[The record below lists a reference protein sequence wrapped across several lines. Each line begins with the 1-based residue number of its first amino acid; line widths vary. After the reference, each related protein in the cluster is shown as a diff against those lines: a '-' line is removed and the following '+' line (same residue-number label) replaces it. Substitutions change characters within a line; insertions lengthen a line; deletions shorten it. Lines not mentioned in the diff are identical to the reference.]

1 MPGLADVIISG
12 IAYRLGERS
21 RVDALPLGE
30 GERARLLGP
39 DGGLRYH
46 CVSQASCF
54 DLAVASARETLA
66 QAAEAVPRPRVDAV
80 IVASMS
86 LGQDQQPPWIDR
98 FLSATELDD
107 VPVCFFNGGDCL
119 NFQLAARLASGLCVS
134 SPQGAVLLV
143 CVDRVADA
151 CPGRYLAVNGAGI
164 SSDATASCL
173 FSLQAPRGFRLAGTF
188 AYAQDRALLGGASDG
203 KVFAAVMV
211 VVQSVFR
218 QLYEAHGLN
227 PRDIGQVI
235 SNTHTNAVAE
245 IIAMAGRVPL
255 DVVFRDNIPMTAHC
269 FAADN
274 LINLSC
280 YAAGYA
286 RAHGPVVLIGSGV
299 HQWGG
304 FVVEPFA
311 PQESSRRPLP

>member
-12 IAYRLGERS
+12 IAYRLGDRS
-21 RVDALPLGE
+21 RVETLPLGE
-30 GERARLLGP
+30 AERARLLGP
-39 DGGLRYH
+39 EGGLEYH
-46 CVSQASCF
+46 CVSQASCLE
-54 DLAVASARETLA
+54 LAIACARETLA
-66 QAAEAVPRPRVDAV
+66 QAVPRPRVDAV

-86 LGQDQQPPWIDR
+86 FGQEQSPPWIDR
-98 FLSATELDD
+98 FLSATELGD
-107 VPVCFFNGGDCL
+107 VPVCFVNGGDCL
-119 NFQLAARLASGLCVS
+119 NFQLAARLAAALCVS

-164 SSDATASCL
+164 SSDAAASSL

-203 KVFAAVMV
+203 QVFAATMV
-211 VVQSVFR
+211 LVKSVFR
-218 QLYEAHGLN
+218 QLYEAHRLR
-227 PRDIGQVI
+227 PQEIEQVI

-255 DVVFRDNIPMTAHC
+255 DIVFRDNIPMTAHC

-280 YAAGYA
+280 YAARHS
-286 RAHGPVVLIGSGV
+286 RAGGPIVLIGSGV

-304 FVVEPFA
+304 FVARPFA
-311 PQESSRRPLP
+311 AHELSRRPLP